1 MVIKITKEKGKGGVS
16 ELEKSFQKN
25 TKTIRGKLVTAFAI
39 VTIIASL
46 SGILGIVVTKV
57 MNSQYTDAMKNYG
70 FAQGD
75 VGEAMKAVA
84 ESQQAL
90 YTMLA
95 QSGPQ
100 QISEAQTLLN
110 EALAEADSYMDA
122 VMPTLQTDEGKKA
135 VESFQTDFESY
146 KEHLLSMAD
155 EATTATGN
163 EVSVLAER
171 VIAENDPLYDAVMSE
186 MKDLMESKVTNGNEV
201 IDTFTT
207 SSIAAMVAAIV
218 LILAAVVVIII
229 IAAKLR
235 KQIAIPIQQCA
246 ARLKL
251 LSQGDLTTPVPDVSG
266 TSEVNEMVECS
277 KVIVS
282 ALSQIIKDEEQLLDG
297 MSNGDFTVSSECK
310 DLYRGDFAPLLES
323 IRGICFRL
331 NDTMEQ
337 ITEASVQ
344 VDAGADQVSSGA
356 QSLSQG
362 ATEQAS
368 SVQEL
373 AATINDISTH
383 ITANAENAQN
393 ANELSSHVGAE
404 INDSNQHMAEM
415 TEAMAAI
422 GEASSQ
428 IGKIIKTIEDIA
440 FQTNILA
447 LNAAVE
453 AARAGSAGKG
463 FAVVADEVR
472 NLAGKSQDA
481 AQNTTALIENAIS
494 AVENGTQIANT
505 TAEAMS
511 KVVTNAQEVVNLIN
525 SISEASRTQADSVAQ
540 VTQGIDQI
548 SSVVQTNSA
557 TAEESAAASEELS
570 GQARLLKDLM
580 STFKIRGK
588 DNSAG
593 TTSYAAES
601 TYTSYTQPVSSSNDK
616 Y

>member
-1 MVIKITKEKGKGGVS
+1 M
-16 ELEKSFQKN
+16 EKSFQKN
-25 TKTIRGKLVTAFAI
+25 TKTIRRKLVSSFAI
-39 VTIIASL
+39 VTVIASL
-46 SGILGIVVTKV
+46 AGILGIIVTNV
-57 MNSQYTDAMKNYG
+57 MNSQYTGAIKNYG

-75 VGEAMKAVA
+75 VGQAMASLA
-84 ESQQAL
+84 ESQELLFATIAL
-90 YTMLA
+90 DD
-95 QSGPQ
+95 PQ
-100 QISEAQTLLN
+100 HVSEAEDLMN
-110 EALAEADSYMDA
+110 KALADVNTHMDD
-122 VMPTLQTDEGKKA
+122 VRPTLKTEGGKEAFKKFETDYA
-135 VESFQTDFESY
+135 AY
-146 KEHLLSMAD
+146 KESLL
-155 EATTATGN
+155 G
-163 EVSVLAER
+163 LAEEAMAADKENEDL
-171 VIAENDPLYDAVMSE
+171 VAEKITDENDPLYQAAMTDMQN
-186 MKDLMESKVTNGNEV
+186 LMESKVTGGNEV
-201 IDTFTT
+201 IDSLTNA
-207 SSIAAMVAAIV
+207 SIIAMVAAVVI
-218 LILAAVVVIII
+218 LLAAVVVIIV
-229 IAAKLR
+229 IAARLR
-235 KQIAIPIQQCA
+235 QQIAMPIQRCA
-246 ARLKL
+246 DRLKL
-251 LSQGDLTTPVPDVSG
+251 LSQGDITTPVPDVSG
-266 TSEVNEMVECS
+266 TVEVNEMVECS
-277 KVIVS
+277 KIIVS
-282 ALSQIIKDEEQLLDG
+282 ALNQIIKDEEQLLGG
-297 MSNGDFTVSSECK
+297 MSNGDFTVSSNCK
-310 DLYRGDFAPLLES
+310 DLYIGDFAPLLEA

-356 QSLSQG
+356 QALSQG

-373 AATINDISTH
+373 AATINDISTQ
-383 ITANAENAQN
+383 ISANAENAQN
-393 ANELSSHVGAE
+393 ANELSNHVGSD
-404 INDSNQHMAEM
+404 INESNQHMSEM
-415 TEAMAAI
+415 TDAMAAI
-422 GEASSQ
+422 GEASNQ

-505 TAEAMS
+505 TAEAMG

-525 SISEASRTQADSVAQ
+525 SISEASKTQADSVAQ

-580 STFKIRGK
+580 SSFKIRGK
-588 DNSAG
+588 DNASSTASY
-593 TTSYAAES
+593 TSES
-601 TYTSYTQPVSSSNDK
+601 TYSSYTQPVSSDK

>member
-1 MVIKITKEKGKGGVS
+1 M
-16 ELEKSFQKN
+16 EKSFQK
-25 TKTIRGKLVTAFAI
+25 KAGTIRSKLVASFAI

-46 SGILGIVVTKV
+46 SGILGVFVTKT
-57 MNSQYTDAMKNYG
+57 MNSQYTDAMNNYG
-70 FAQGD
+70 FSQGD
-75 VGEAMKAVA
+75 LGEALTSIA
-84 ESQQAL
+84 ESQQDL
-90 YTMLA
+90 YKMLA
-95 QSGPQ
+95 LSDKTMIADARAALDEALVTVESYMAEVKPTILSEEAAQSMESYETNYAAYKQ
-100 QISEAQTLLN
+100 HLTELANEASEATGD
-110 EALAEADSYMDA
+110 EIAA
-122 VMPTLQTDEGKKA
+122 V
-135 VESFQTDFESY
+135 
-146 KEHLLSMAD
+146 
-155 EATTATGN
+155 
-163 EVSVLAER
+163 AER
-171 VIAENDPLYDAVMSE
+171 VAEENDPLYYAVIADMQSI
-186 MKDLMESKVTNGNEV
+186 MEVKVTDGNAL
-201 IDTFTT
+201 IDRL
-207 SSIAAMVAAIV
+207 SSNSTMAIIAAVVIILAAIV
-218 LILAAVVVIII
+218 VIIV
-229 IAAKLR
+229 IASRLNR
-235 KQIAIPIQQCA
+235 QIAMPIQKCSE
-246 ARLKL
+246 RLQL
-251 LSQGDLTTPVPDVSG
+251 LAEGDVTTPVPDLTGSA
-266 TSEVNEMVECS
+266 EVNEMVSCS
-277 KVIVS
+277 KKIVF
-282 ALSQIIKDEEQLLDG
+282 ALSQIIKDEEQLLTG
-297 MSNGDFTVSSECK
+297 MSKGDFTVSSNCRE
-310 DLYRGDFAPLLES
+310 LYIGDFEPLLKS
-323 IRGICFRL
+323 IQGICFRL
-331 NDTMEQ
+331 NDTIEQ

-373 AATINDISTH
+373 AATINDISTQ

-404 INDSNQHMAEM
+404 IFSSNQHMSEM
-415 TEAMAAI
+415 TDAMSAI
-422 GEASSQ
+422 GEASNQ

-481 AQNTTALIENAIS
+481 AQNTTTLIENAIA

-505 TAEAMS
+505 TAEAMG
-511 KVVTNAQEVVNLIN
+511 KVVVSAQDVVNLIN
-525 SISEASRTQADSVAQ
+525 SISEASRNQADSVAQ

-588 DNSAG
+588 EQADALAASA
-593 TTSYAAES
+593 SVQPAES
-601 TYTSYTQPVSSSNDK
+601 TRSEYTPSPAFSNDK